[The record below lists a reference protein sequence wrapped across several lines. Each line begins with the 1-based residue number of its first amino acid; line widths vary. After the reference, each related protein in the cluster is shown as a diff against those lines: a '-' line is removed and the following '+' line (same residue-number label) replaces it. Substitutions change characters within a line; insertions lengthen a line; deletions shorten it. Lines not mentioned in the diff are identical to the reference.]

1 METYIKITPDTL
13 IEMCDKE
20 ISFLERL
27 EEEAIEIHIA
37 NNIKP
42 ERKKLFSTNK
52 AVTREDVIAQLD
64 SEIDK
69 YEFRGM
75 TFRDFVCYHLRDE
88 INKTKSLKSMAQT
101 SSNSPDNLI
110 RLSRKDH
117 SFLLH
122 LHS

>member
-13 IEMCDKE
+13 IKMCDKK

-27 EEEAIEIHIA
+27 EEEAIENHIA

-42 ERKKLFSTNK
+42 ERKRLFYTKK
-52 AVTREDVIAQLD
+52 AVTREDVISQLD
-64 SEIDK
+64 SKIDV
-69 YEFRGM
+69 YGFGDM
-75 TFRDFVCYHLRDE
+75 TFRDFVCRHLRGE
-88 INKTKSLKSMAQT
+88 KNKTKSLKSMAQT
-101 SSNSPDNLI
+101 ASSSPDNLI
-110 RLSRKDH
+110 RLSKEDH